1 LAERILI
8 AGGLV
13 IDPARKLEA
22 VRDVLIENGEIRDV
36 AAGLLKRSALSDAE
50 VIDAKGRWVIPGLVD
65 MHVHLREPG
74 REGDETIASGTAAAA
89 RGGVTTV
96 LAMANTE
103 PVTDSPSQLSF
114 LRAKA
119 AQDAKVNVLFAG
131 AVTLGQKGERLTEFA
146 KLRAAGAAALSD
158 DGRPVMNAGLFRR
171 ALEVAKDLG
180 LLVIDHCEDLTL
192 SSGACAHEGAVS
204 LRKGLKGAP
213 SAAETVQV
221 MRDIALVE
229 LTGARLHLAHLS
241 CAASVEAVRQ
251 AKKRGLPISAEA
263 APHHF
268 CLSDDMIPG
277 YDADWKMNPPL
288 RLKEDRAALVE
299 GLADGTIDAIATD
312 HAPHGCA
319 AKSLGFDTAPFG
331 VIGLETSLA
340 ASLTALYHT
349 KSLTRS
355 RLVAR
360 LSSSPAALLGLAA
373 KGTLAPGA
381 DADVVVWDP
390 RREKMLGKDTLH
402 MKADYS
408 PFEGRKVPGS
418 PSHVLSRG
426 ELIVENDVWVGKT
439 KQGRGQFVRRG
450 TFGL

>member
-1 LAERILI
+1 MAERTLI
-8 AGGLV
+8 VGGLV

-36 AAGLLKRSALSDAE
+36 AAGLARKSALKDAS
-50 VIDAKGRWVIPGLVD
+50 VVDAKGKWVVPGLVD

-74 REGDETIASGTAAAA
+74 REGDETIATGTAAAA
-89 RGGVTTV
+89 RGGVTSI

-103 PVTDSPSQLSF
+103 PVTDTPSQLSF

-131 AVTLGQKGERLTEFA
+131 AVTLGQKGEKLAEFA

-171 ALEVAKDLG
+171 ALEAAKDLG

-192 SSGACAHEGAVS
+192 SNGACAHEGPAA
-204 LRKGLKGAP
+204 LRKGLKGSP
-213 SAAETVQV
+213 WAAETVQV
-221 MRDIALVE
+221 ARDIALVE
-229 LTGARLHLAHLS
+229 LTGARLHLAHIS
-241 CAASVEAVRQ
+241 AAASVEAVRQ
-251 AKKRGLPISAEA
+251 AKRRGLPISAEA
-263 APHHF
+263 CPHHF
-268 CLSDDMIPG
+268 CLSDEMIPG

-288 RLKEDRAALVE
+288 RAKDDRAALIS

-319 AKSLGFDTAPFG
+319 AKSAGFDTAPFG

-340 ASLTALYHT
+340 AALTELYH
-349 KSLTRS
+349 KKALTRRQIVERMS
-355 RLVAR
+355 AA
-360 LSSSPAALLGLAA
+360 PAALLGLAG

-381 DADVVVWDP
+381 DADLAIVDPDASWTPEAPFASRSRNTPFAGRRLKGRVLRTFVAGREVVHAV
-390 RREKMLGKDTLH
+390 
-402 MKADYS
+402 
-408 PFEGRKVPGS
+408 
-418 PSHVLSRG
+418 
-426 ELIVENDVWVGKT
+426 
-439 KQGRGQFVRRG
+439 
-450 TFGL
+450 

>member
-1 LAERILI
+1 MAERTLI
-8 AGGLV
+8 SGGLV

-22 VRDVLIENGEIRDV
+22 VRDVLIEDGEIRDV
-36 AAGLLKRSALSDAE
+36 AAGLAKKPALGDAT
-50 VIDAKGRWVIPGLVD
+50 VVDAKGKWVIPGLVD

-74 REGDETIASGTAAAA
+74 REGDETIATGTAAAA

-103 PVTDSPSQLSF
+103 PVTDSPSQLAF

-119 AQDAKVNVLFAG
+119 AQDAKVHVLFAG

-171 ALEVAKDLG
+171 ALENARDLG

-192 SSGACAHEGAVS
+192 SGGGCAHEGPAS
-204 LRKGLKGAP
+204 LRKGLKGYP
-213 SAAETVQV
+213 WAAETVQV
-221 MRDIALVE
+221 ARDVALVE

-241 CAASVEAVRQ
+241 SAASIEAVRQ

-263 APHHF
+263 CPHHF
-268 CLSDDMIPG
+268 CLTDDMIPG

-288 RLKEDRAALVE
+288 RTKEDREALIS
-299 GLADGTIDAIATD
+299 GLGDGTIDSIATD

-349 KSLTRS
+349 KELTR
-355 RLVAR
+355 RQLVAR
-360 LSSSPAALLGLAA
+360 LSSTPAALLGLAS
-373 KGTLAPGA
+373 KGTLAPGS
-381 DADVVVWDP
+381 DADVVVVDP
-390 RREKMLGKDTLH
+390 DAAWTPEAPFVSKSRNTPFAGRRLKGRVLH
-402 MKADYS
+402 T
-408 PFEGRKVPGS
+408 FVGGRSVA
-418 PSHVLSRG
+418 HAL
-426 ELIVENDVWVGKT
+426 
-439 KQGRGQFVRRG
+439 
-450 TFGL
+450 

>member
-1 LAERILI
+1 MAERTLI
-8 AGGLV
+8 SGGLV
-13 IDPARKLEA
+13 IDPARKFEA
-22 VRDVLIENGEIRDV
+22 VRDVLIEDGEIRDV
-36 AAGLLKRSALSDAE
+36 AAGLSKKSALQAAA
-50 VIDAKGRWVIPGLVD
+50 VVDAKGKWVLPGLVD
-65 MHVHLREPG
+65 LHVHLRAPG
-74 REGDETIASGTAAAA
+74 REGDETIATGTAAAA

-171 ALEVAKDLG
+171 ALECAKDLG

-192 SSGACAHEGAVS
+192 SNGACAHEGAVS
-204 LRKGLKGAP
+204 LRKGLKGYP
-213 SAAETVQV
+213 WAAETVQV
-221 MRDIALVE
+221 ARDIALVE

-241 CAASVEAVRQ
+241 SAASVEAVRQ

-263 APHHF
+263 CPHHF
-268 CLSDDMIPG
+268 CLTDDMIPG

-288 RLKEDRAALVE
+288 RQREDRQALVT
-299 GLADGTIDAIATD
+299 GLIDGTIDAIATD

-331 VIGLETSLA
+331 VIGLETSLSA
-340 ASLTALYHT
+340 AVTALYHT
-349 KSLTRS
+349 KALTR
-355 RLVAR
+355 RELVAR
-360 LSSSPAALLGLAA
+360 LSSGPAALLGLAA

-381 DADVVVWDP
+381 DADLVVVDP
-390 RREKMLGKDTLH
+390 DAAWTPEPPFVSKSRNTPFAGRRLKGRVLH
-402 MKADYS
+402 A
-408 PFEGRKVPGS
+408 FVGGRAV
-418 PSHVLSRG
+418 VQAL
-426 ELIVENDVWVGKT
+426 
-439 KQGRGQFVRRG
+439 
-450 TFGL
+450 

>member
-1 LAERILI
+1 MAERTLI
-8 AGGLV
+8 VGGLV

-22 VRDVLIENGEIRDV
+22 VRDVLIEDGEIRDV
-36 AAGLLKRSALSDAE
+36 AAGLSKKPALKDAAR
-50 VIDAKGRWVIPGLVD
+50 VDAKGMWVIPGLVD

-74 REGDETIASGTAAAA
+74 REGDETIATGTAAAA

-103 PVTDSPSQLSF
+103 PVTDSASQLSF

-171 ALEVAKDLG
+171 ALETAKDLG

-192 SSGACAHEGAVS
+192 SNGACAHEGAAA

-213 SAAETVQV
+213 WAAETVQV

-241 CAASVEAVRQ
+241 AAASVDAVRH
-251 AKKRGLPISAEA
+251 AKKRGLRVSAEA
-263 APHHF
+263 CPHHF
-268 CLSDDMIPG
+268 VLTDEMIPG

-288 RLKEDRAALVE
+288 RAKDDRAALIE

-349 KSLTRS
+349 KALTR
-355 RLVAR
+355 RELVAR
-360 LSSSPAALLGLAA
+360 MSSAPAALLGLAA

-381 DADVVVWDP
+381 DADLAIVDP
-390 RREKMLGKDTLH
+390 DASWTPAAPFASKSRNTPFAGRRLK
-402 MKADYS
+402 
-408 PFEGRKVPGS
+408 GR
-418 PSHVLSRG
+418 VLQTFVGGR
-426 ELIVENDVWVGKT
+426 EVEHA
-439 KQGRGQFVRRG
+439 
-450 TFGL
+450 L